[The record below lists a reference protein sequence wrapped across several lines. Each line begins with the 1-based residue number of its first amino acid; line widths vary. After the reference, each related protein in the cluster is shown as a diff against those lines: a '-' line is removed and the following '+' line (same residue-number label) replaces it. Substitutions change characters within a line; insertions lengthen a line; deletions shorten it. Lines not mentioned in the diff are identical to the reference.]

1 MSMNADVP
9 IVLFNNDTG
18 NFNAVYI
25 DNYAA
30 GQKAARCLLAN
41 SPVSLVCISPLIMHK
56 NPGIRYA
63 GFYDTCVKACV
74 PHDSIYTIYEENSFK
89 ADMKLPKR

>member
-1 MSMNADVP
+1 MSKIMALGIYQVLSSPGYPRDEKFLMSMNADVP

-41 SPVSLVCISPLIMHK
+41 SPSPCMH
-56 NPGIRYA
+56 
-63 GFYDTCVKACV
+63 
-74 PHDSIYTIYEENSFK
+74 
-89 ADMKLPKR
+89 